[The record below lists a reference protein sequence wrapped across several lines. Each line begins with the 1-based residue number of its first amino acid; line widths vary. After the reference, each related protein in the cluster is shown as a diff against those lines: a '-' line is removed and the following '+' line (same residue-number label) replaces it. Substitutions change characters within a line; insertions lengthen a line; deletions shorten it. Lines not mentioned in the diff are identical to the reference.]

1 MPNETGIISAVNQRD
16 SSKYGVK
23 IGAEWY
29 GGYGACPVKKGD
41 TASIE
46 YKLNGKYRNIIK
58 IEREKEAEAQPAN
71 RDNVVDDIHLQ
82 VCLKAAAQILTGTKV
97 PASEV
102 AQYSKE
108 LLKELWR

>member
-1 MPNETGIISAVNQRD
+1 MPNETGTVSAVNQRD
-16 SSKYGVK
+16 SSKYGIK
-23 IGAEWY
+23 INDEWY

-41 TASIE
+41 KAFVE

-58 IEREKEAEAQPAN
+58 IEREQEAEAQPAS

-102 AQYSKE
+102 AQYSRE
-108 LLKELWR
+108 LLKELWG

>member
-1 MPNETGIISAVNQRD
+1 MPNEIGIISAVNQRE
-16 SSKYGVK
+16 SNKYGVK
-23 IGAEWY
+23 IKDEWY
-29 GGYGACPVKKGD
+29 GGYGVCPVKKGD

-58 IEREKEAEAQPAN
+58 IEREKETEATPN
-71 RDNVVDDIHLQ
+71 MRDNVVDDIHLQ

-102 AQYSKE
+102 AQYSRE
-108 LLKELWR
+108 LLKELWG

>member
-1 MPNETGIISAVNQRD
+1 MPNETGTVSAVNQRE
-16 SSKYGVK
+16 SNKYGVK
-23 IGAEWY
+23 IHNEWY
-29 GGYGACPVKKGD
+29 GGYRVCPVNKGD
-41 TASIE
+41 TASVE

-58 IEREKEAEAQPAN
+58 IEREKEAETTPN
-71 RDNVVDDIHLQ
+71 TRDNVVDDIHLQ

-108 LLKELWR
+108 LLKELWG

>member
-1 MPNETGIISAVNQRD
+1 MPNETGTVSAVNQRE
-16 SSKYGVK
+16 SNKYGVK
-23 IGAEWY
+23 INNEWY
-29 GGYGACPVKKGD
+29 GGYGVCPVKKGD
-41 TASIE
+41 TASVE

-58 IEREKEAEAQPAN
+58 IEREKEAETPPNA

-108 LLKELWR
+108 LLKELWW